1 MSKGIKLIDAR
12 MKFDY
17 AKGYIPGSINIQGN
31 NSFATWAGWFLNYEE
46 PFILLANES
55 QLEDLTRKLMRVGLD
70 RIMGYIPSVKDYVA
84 AGGKLDLV
92 DIIDTN
98 TFKEM
103 MKGEDIQIV
112 DLRGASE
119 YKAGYIK
126 NADHVFVGTVLQNI
140 HKISKEKK
148 VVIHCQGGDRASIGY
163 SLLAR
168 EGYKNVLTYSGSINE
183 WVALGNPL
191 EHV

>member
-1 MSKGIKLIDAR
+1 
-12 MKFDY
+12 
-17 AKGYIPGSINIQGN
+17 
-31 NSFATWAGWFLNYEE
+31 
-46 PFILLANES
+46 
-55 QLEDLTRKLMRVGLD
+55 
-70 RIMGYIPSVKDYVA
+70 
-84 AGGKLDLV
+84 
-92 DIIDTN
+92 
-98 TFKEM
+98 M